1 MDEIS
6 IIYKV
11 IASNLSLLSCQNVRR
26 MTRAALKQ
34 PIIGRQSRNTRCQI
48 YQAYLF
54 SRLRS
59 VCLSRFPCRFDSN
72 RPRMLL
78 FCFREQHCN
87 LSGMPKLLVF
97 MAQNVTRIFIRA
109 DFADGRRKITY
120 L

>member
-11 IASNLSLLSCQNVRR
+11 IASNLSQLSCQNVRR

-59 VCLSRFPCRFDSN
+59 VCLSRLPCFDSN
-72 RPRMLL
+72 PPTMLL
-78 FCFREQHCN
+78 FAFVN
-87 LSGMPKLLVF
+87 NTVF
-97 MAQNVTRIFIRA
+97 
-109 DFADGRRKITY
+109 
-120 L
+120 

>member
-11 IASNLSLLSCQNVRR
+11 IASNLSQLSCQNVRR

-54 SRLRS
+54 SRLKS

-78 FCFREQHCN
+78 FAFVN
-87 LSGMPKLLVF
+87 NTV
-97 MAQNVTRIFIRA
+97 I
-109 DFADGRRKITY
+109 
-120 L
+120 